1 MDVSRAVLDNLMG
14 RDRNKPNDLITER
27 DHYSNPDVCKPF
39 LVCLCFN
46 TLFPNTTYDEGPCEK
61 RHDTYLKTMFDN
73 DPARGTFERE
83 YIKECIRNKF
93 FI

>member
-1 MDVSRAVLDNLMG
+1 MMCVILKYNKKLLKLKIINEIKLIIIGMDVSRAVLDNLMG

-46 TLFPNTTYDEGPCEK
+46 TLFPNTTYD
-61 RHDTYLKTMFDN
+61 
-73 DPARGTFERE
+73 
-83 YIKECIRNKF
+83 
-93 FI
+93 

>member
-46 TLFPNTTYDEGPCEK
+46 TLFPNTTYD
-61 RHDTYLKTMFDN
+61 
-73 DPARGTFERE
+73 
-83 YIKECIRNKF
+83 
-93 FI
+93 